1 MGKAP
6 YDSVTKYATLTLVDS
21 QVNNYHCD
29 ISVGGCESDIGA
41 TIMAH
46 VNQTIA

>member
-6 YDSVTKYATLTLVDS
+6 YDSVTKYATLALVDS
-21 QVNNYHCD
+21 QVNHYHCD